1 MKLSWPTWLWEK
13 YTPVFA
19 VYMLAIILVTL
30 QSYLLPLQSYGTEG
44 FLYTH
49 YNNYIIFKQSFF
61 HLIQHKNLYHW
72 YEPEQWDLFKY
83 SPSFALLFGVFA
95 YLPDP
100 VGLLIWNILNVG
112 CLTVALVQVPRLP
125 DRARVIMLFFI
136 LVEVVISIQSTQ
148 SNALIAGLL
157 VLAFIAMERNRPMLA
172 AVLITSTVFIKLFGL
187 FGFGLF
193 LFYPCRWKGAM
204 AAAMSMILFA
214 FLPLIVLSWSELMM
228 QYQGWYDTLAE
239 DRVETG
245 LSVLGW
251 FQSWFGLNA
260 NPNTVVLIGFLMLL
274 VPLLRW
280 RCWIYYPFRL
290 MALASVLIW
299 VVIFN
304 HMAESPTFV
313 IAVTGA
319 GIWFFAR
326 SRPGYQQFW
335 LWFILLFTSL
345 STTDLFPKDFQLS
358 VVEPFVLKAVPCI
371 ALWVWITIEM
381 LIYRPEPISEPSTA

>member
-193 LFYPCRWKGAM
+193 LFYPCRWKGAI

-371 ALWVWITIEM
+371 ALWVWITIEI
-381 LIYRPEPISEPSTA
+381 LIYRPEPISEPTTA

>member
-1 MKLSWPTWLWEK
+1 MKLSWPTWLRGK
-13 YTPVFA
+13 YAAVFA
-19 VYMLAIILVTL
+19 VYLIAIVLVTL
-30 QSYLLPLQSYGTEG
+30 QSYLLPLQSYGTQG

-61 HLIQHKNLYHW
+61 HLVQHKNLYLW
-72 YEPEQWDLFKY
+72 YEPEHWDLFKY
-83 SPSFALLFGVFA
+83 SPTFSLLFGVFA

-100 VGLLIWNILNVG
+100 VGLLIWNTLNVV
-112 CLTVALVQVPRLP
+112 CLIVGLVLVPRLS
-125 DRARVIMLFFI
+125 DRARIIMLFFV
-136 LVEVVISIQSTQ
+136 LVEAVISIQSTQ
-148 SNALIAGLL
+148 SNALMAGLL
-157 VLAFIAMERNRPMLA
+157 VLAFIAMERNRPILA
-172 AVLITSTVFIKLFGL
+172 AMLITGTVFIKLFGL

-193 LFYPCRWKGAM
+193 LFYPCRWRGAIS
-204 AAAMSMILFA
+204 AAIFMTLFA
-214 FLPLIVLSWSELMM
+214 LLPLIVIPWSELLM
-228 QYQGWYDTLAE
+228 QYQAWFKTLAE
-239 DRVETG
+239 DRTETG

-251 FQSWFGLNA
+251 LQSWFGLNA
-260 NPNTVVLIGFLMLL
+260 NPNWVVLIGFLILII
-274 VPLLRW
+274 PFLRW
-280 RCWIYYPFRL
+280 RCWSHYAYRL

-304 HMAESPTFV
+304 HMAESPTYV

-326 SRPGYQQFW
+326 SRPRHQQLW

-345 STTDLFPKDFQLS
+345 STTDVFPKDFQLT

-381 LIYRPEPISEPSTA
+381 LIYPPKPISESTTA

>member
-112 CLTVALVQVPRLP
+112 CLIVALVQVPRLP

-193 LFYPCRWKGAM
+193 LFYPCRWKGAI

-214 FLPLIVLSWSELMM
+214 FLPLIVLPWSELMM

-381 LIYRPEPISEPSTA
+381 LIYRPERISEPTTA

>member
-112 CLTVALVQVPRLP
+112 CLIVALVQVPRLP

-193 LFYPCRWKGAM
+193 LFYPCRWKGAI

-381 LIYRPEPISEPSTA
+381 LIYRPEPISEPTTA

>member
-19 VYMLAIILVTL
+19 VYMLAIVLVTL

-61 HLIQHKNLYHW
+61 HLIQHKNLYLW

-112 CLTVALVQVPRLP
+112 CLIVALVQVPRLP

-193 LFYPCRWKGAM
+193 LFYPCRWKGAI

-214 FLPLIVLSWSELMM
+214 FLPLIVLPWSELMM

-260 NPNTVVLIGFLMLL
+260 NPNTVVLIGFLMLI

-381 LIYRPEPISEPSTA
+381 LIYRPERISEPTTA

>member
-112 CLTVALVQVPRLP
+112 CLIVALVQVPRLP

-381 LIYRPEPISEPSTA
+381 LIYRPEPISEPTTA

>member
-1 MKLSWPTWLWEK
+1 MKLNRQAWLTEN
-13 YTPVFA
+13 YTTVIVVYGLAVF
-19 VYMLAIILVTL
+19 LVTL
-30 QSYLLPLQSYGTEG
+30 QSYVLPLQSYGTQG
-44 FLYTH
+44 FMYTH

-61 HLIQHKNLYHW
+61 HLIQHKRLYLW

-83 SPSFALLFGVFA
+83 SPTFALLFGVFA

-100 VGLLIWNILNVG
+100 VGLLIWNTLNVG
-112 CLTVALVQVPRLP
+112 CLVVALVQVPRLP
-125 DRARVIMLFFI
+125 DRARIIMLFFV
-136 LVEVVISIQSTQ
+136 LVEAIISIQSTQ

-157 VLAFIAMERNRPMLA
+157 VLAFIAMERNRPILA
-172 AVLITSTVFIKLFGL
+172 AVLITSTIFIKLFGL

-193 LFYPCRWKGAM
+193 LFYPCRWKGAV
-204 AAAMSMILFA
+204 AAAMSIAIFA
-214 FLPLIVLSWSELMM
+214 FLPLIVLPWNELLM

-245 LSVLGW
+245 LSVLGLI
-251 FQSWFGLNA
+251 QSWFGLNA
-260 NPNTVVLIGFLMLL
+260 NPNMVVLMGLIMLT
-274 VPLLRW
+274 VPFLRW
-280 RCWIYYPFRL
+280 RCWSHYAYR
-290 MALASVLIW
+290 MMGLASVLIW

-313 IAVTGA
+313 IAVAGA

-326 SRPGYQQFW
+326 SRPSYQQSW
-335 LWFILLFTSL
+335 LWVILLFTSL
-345 STTDLFPKDFQLS
+345 STTDVFPKDFQLT

-381 LIYRPEPISEPSTA
+381 LIYRPERKTEPTTA

>member
-61 HLIQHKNLYHW
+61 HLIQHKNLYLW

-100 VGLLIWNILNVG
+100 IGLLIWNILNVG
-112 CLTVALVQVPRLP
+112 CLIVALVQVPRLP

-193 LFYPCRWKGAM
+193 LFYPCRWKGAI

-214 FLPLIVLSWSELMM
+214 FLPLIVLPWSELMM

-313 IAVTGA
+313 IAVTGV

-381 LIYRPEPISEPSTA
+381 LIYRPEPISEPTTA

>member
-49 YNNYIIFKQSFF
+49 YNNYVIFKQSFF

-112 CLTVALVQVPRLP
+112 CLIVALVQVPRLP

>member
-1 MKLSWPTWLWEK
+1 
-13 YTPVFA
+13 
-19 VYMLAIILVTL
+19 
-30 QSYLLPLQSYGTEG
+30 
-44 FLYTH
+44 
-49 YNNYIIFKQSFF
+49 
-61 HLIQHKNLYHW
+61 
-72 YEPEQWDLFKY
+72 
-83 SPSFALLFGVFA
+83 
-95 YLPDP
+95 
-100 VGLLIWNILNVG
+100 
-112 CLTVALVQVPRLP
+112 
-125 DRARVIMLFFI
+125 
-136 LVEVVISIQSTQ
+136 
-148 SNALIAGLL
+148 
-157 VLAFIAMERNRPMLA
+157 MERNRPMLA

>member
-112 CLTVALVQVPRLP
+112 CLIVALVQVPRLP

-371 ALWVWITIEM
+371 ALWVWITIEI
-381 LIYRPEPISEPSTA
+381 LIYRPEPISEPTTA

>member
-1 MKLSWPTWLWEK
+1 MKLSWPTWLRGK
-13 YTPVFA
+13 YTAVFA
-19 VYMLAIILVTL
+19 VYLIAIVLVTL
-30 QSYLLPLQSYGTEG
+30 QSYLLPLQSYGTQG
-44 FLYTH
+44 FFYTH

-61 HLIQHKNLYHW
+61 HLVQHKNLYLW

-83 SPSFALLFGVFA
+83 SPGFALLFGVFA

-112 CLTVALVQVPRLP
+112 CLIFALVQIPRLP
-125 DRARVIMLFFI
+125 DRARIIMLFFV
-136 LVEVVISIQSTQ
+136 LVEAVISIQSTQ

-157 VLAFIAMERNRPMLA
+157 VLAFIAMERNRPVLA

-193 LFYPCRWKGAM
+193 LFYPSRWKGAI
-204 AAAMSMILFA
+204 AASMSMTLFA

-228 QYQGWYDTLAE
+228 QYQGWYNTLVE

-260 NPNTVVLIGFLMLL
+260 NPNRVVLIGFVMLII
-274 VPLLRW
+274 PFLRW
-280 RCWIYYPFRL
+280 RCWNHYPFRL

-304 HMAESPTFV
+304 HMAESPTYV

-319 GIWFFAR
+319 GIWYFAR

-335 LWFILLFTSL
+335 LWLILLFTSL

-371 ALWVWITIEM
+371 GLWVWITIEM
-381 LIYRPEPISEPSTA
+381 LIYRPEPVSESTTA

>member
-112 CLTVALVQVPRLP
+112 CLIVALVQVPRLP

-381 LIYRPEPISEPSTA
+381 LIYRPERKTEPTTA

>member
-112 CLTVALVQVPRLP
+112 CLIVALVQVPRLP

>member
-1 MKLSWPTWLWEK
+1 MKLSWPTWLRGK
-13 YTPVFA
+13 YTAVFA
-19 VYMLAIILVTL
+19 VYLIAIVLVTL
-30 QSYLLPLQSYGTEG
+30 QSYLLPLQSYGTQG
-44 FLYTH
+44 FFYTH

-61 HLIQHKNLYHW
+61 HLVQHKNLYLW

-83 SPSFALLFGVFA
+83 SPVFAMLFGVFA

-112 CLTVALVQVPRLP
+112 CLVVAVVQIPRLP
-125 DRARVIMLFFI
+125 DRARIIMLFFV
-136 LVEVVISIQSTQ
+136 LVEAVISIQSTQ

-157 VLAFIAMERNRPMLA
+157 VLAFMAMERNRPILA
-172 AVLITSTVFIKLFGL
+172 AVLISSTVFIKLFGL

-193 LFYPCRWKGAM
+193 LFYPFKWKGAI
-204 AAAMSMILFA
+204 AAAMSMTLFA

-228 QYQGWYDTLAE
+228 QYQGWYNTLVE

-260 NPNTVVLIGFLMLL
+260 NPNGVVLIGFVMLII
-274 VPLLRW
+274 PFLRW
-280 RCWIYYPFRL
+280 RCWNHYPFRL

-304 HMAESPTFV
+304 HMAESPTYV

-319 GIWFFAR
+319 GIWYFAR

-335 LWFILLFTSL
+335 LWLILLLTSL

-381 LIYRPEPISEPSTA
+381 LIYRPEPVSESTTA